1 MDDFL
6 REYEAV
12 LRDADARLR
21 RGVVPKRRL
30 PAARLAPA
38 GALLAACLIVA
49 LVVAFG
55 LLREGPSE
63 ERVAAPSPAPTF
75 ATPTA
80 PTITVPP
87 PTKPSGRFRI
97 AKTKLIAPKKIA
109 ADAKLDETHGDIEN
123 LVRAWSAP
131 AFKGHIYLERRGA
144 NWCLSAPDP
153 LSPMPD
159 IERGMGCNAGEYG
172 ASLTIGRN
180 YAAVILDDSVK
191 PPLLERADGSRTTL
205 TPDAGGLIAL
215 ANVPDGTSVT
225 LYNAE
230 GKGRRDPVAR

>member
-1 MDDFL
+1 VPD
-6 REYEAV
+6 R
-12 LRDADARLR
+12 RARPRIRAIARTPERGAR
-21 RGVVPKRRL
+21 RCAFAGSDVRHPDGTHDHG
-30 PAARLAPA
+30 PAARETL
-38 GALLAACLIVA
+38 GALPDRQDQADRAQ
-49 LVVAFG
+49 
-55 LLREGPSE
+55 
-63 ERVAAPSPAPTF
+63 
-75 ATPTA
+75 
-80 PTITVPP
+80 
-87 PTKPSGRFRI
+87 
-97 AKTKLIAPKKIA
+97 KIA